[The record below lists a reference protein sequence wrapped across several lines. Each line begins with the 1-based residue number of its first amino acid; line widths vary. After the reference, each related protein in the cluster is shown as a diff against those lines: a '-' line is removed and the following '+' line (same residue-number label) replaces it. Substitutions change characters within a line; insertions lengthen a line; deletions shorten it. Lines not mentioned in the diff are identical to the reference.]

1 MCLLGASVVAAWID
15 PAQREPGLLS
25 TIGIP
30 SAIACP
36 GRSSGGGPPH
46 SRGALLNAL
55 PLLVLLTL
63 LSAGPLTI
71 WFFLRR
77 RWLLGL
83 ATVFWLFSGYYFAI
97 GMWI

>member
-15 PAQREPGLLS
+15 PAQREPGFLS
-25 TIGIP
+25 TIGILL
-30 SAIACP
+30 AIASGP
-36 GRSSGGGPPH
+36 IFGWWTAYSRS
-46 SRGALLNAL
+46 ALPNAL

-77 RWLLGL
+77 RWLLRL
-83 ATVFWLFSGYYFAI
+83 ATVFWLFAGYYFAI